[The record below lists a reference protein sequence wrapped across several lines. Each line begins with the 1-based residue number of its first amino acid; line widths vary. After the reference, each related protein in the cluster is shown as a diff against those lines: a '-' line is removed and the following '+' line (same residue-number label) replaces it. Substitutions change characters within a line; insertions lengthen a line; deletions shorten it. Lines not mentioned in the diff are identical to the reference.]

1 MDGIPVPE
9 LEAHLARVAEAFSR
23 KAAVYDA
30 FGLDH
35 PNLSRMRHRVRQH
48 LLALL
53 PSGARILEL
62 NAGTGGDALFFA
74 ERGYDVHAIDIA
86 PDMVARIREKA
97 SRNGLRA
104 KLTCQECSFTD
115 LSGVEGGPFTAVLSN
130 LGGLNCIDDL
140 SQVARRLGPL
150 LEPGAL
156 VTLVVMPP
164 VCPWEIATV
173 LRGDFRHA
181 LRRLAPGG
189 VLANVEGVRF
199 RTYYFTPGQVQRA
212 FGPDYDRVHLEGLS
226 VFTPTADNKSFARRH
241 PRVYRTLARL
251 DDLLSPH
258 PPFNHWGDFF
268 ILSLRY
274 LPEGQ

>member
-1 MDGIPVPE
+1 MDSPSVPE
-9 LEAHLARVAEAFSR
+9 LDAHLAHVAEAFSR
-23 KAAVYDA
+23 KASVYDA

-35 PNLSRMRHRVRQH
+35 PNLTRMRHHVRKH
-48 LLALL
+48 MLALL
-53 PSGARILEL
+53 PQGANILEL

-86 PDMVARIREKA
+86 PDMVARIRDKA
-97 SRNGLRA
+97 LSSNLQDR
-104 KLTCQECSFTD
+104 LTCQECSFTD
-115 LSGVEGGPFTAVLSN
+115 LNRVEGGPFAAVLSN
-130 LGGLNCIDDL
+130 LGGLNCIADT

-164 VCPWEIATV
+164 VCPWEMASL
-173 LRGDFRHA
+173 LRGNLRHA
-181 LRRLAPGG
+181 LRRLSPGG

-199 RTYYFTPGQVQRA
+199 QTYYFTPGQVQRA
-212 FGPDYDRVHLEGLS
+212 FGRAYRRIRLEGLS
-226 VFTPTADNKSFARRH
+226 VFTPTADNKAFAARH
-241 PRVYRTLARL
+241 PRLYQLLARL
-251 DDLLSPH
+251 DDRLSPL

-274 LPEGQ
+274 SPEGQ